1 MIPQIMLKMRSG
13 AMNGKSDIKPGI
25 MRTANV
31 AVLLVL
37 IFTAAI
43 TAFAWFTNERKLDTI
58 TRINSPVALKIG
70 AGAKEDSSGI
80 DMGGIDITDE
90 SGKKSFVF
98 CVYSDE
104 SVGKYMIQLAHTTN
118 IAFSYTIYAADEG
131 ETALPDSVVYVDSS
145 DVSHYYT
152 KSSQL
157 PGGYLNMDAGTGTA
171 DGTYHDK
178 TYGEYDSQY
187 VQKNAEPLYWQSSPA
202 IEPASAGKTFTD
214 YYILEV
220 SWDSTKVTN
229 NKETDMVYL
238 TAGMV

>member
-1 MIPQIMLKMRSG
+1 
-13 AMNGKSDIKPGI
+13 MNKKSDIKPGI
-25 MRTANV
+25 MRTVNAV
-31 AVLLVL
+31 VLLAL
-37 IFTAAI
+37 TLTAAV

-58 TRINSPVALKIG
+58 TRINSPVALTIG
-70 AGAKEDSSGI
+70 AGAKEDSSNI
-80 DMGGIDITDE
+80 DMGGIDISDA

-104 SVGKYMIQLAHTTN
+104 SVGKYKIQLAHTTN
-118 IAFSYTIYAADEG
+118 IAFTYTIYAANEG
-131 ETALPDSVVYVDSS
+131 ETALPDSVVYVDRS

-152 KSSQL
+152 KSGALS
-157 PGGYLNMDAGTGTA
+157 GGYLNMDENTGIA
-171 DGTYHDK
+171 NGTYHEK
-178 TYGEYDSQY
+178 TYGAYGSQF

-202 IEPASAGKTFTD
+202 ITPAAAGNMFTD

-220 SWDSTKVTN
+220 SWDSDKVTN